1 MKKITAVLVLL
12 IMILSLFA
20 CEYAEEREHSA
31 LPQSKDPYDDVN
43 SELPDY
49 SIPDDVSEP
58 ELDLGTFIVACNA
71 NGVFY
76 QDENVPGTISA
87 AIEERNAFI
96 KEKYNVS
103 VSSKTVSEKK
113 IAEYIKNSLE
123 SNIPYA
129 DLLAYPADVSVG
141 LMLSGLLGD
150 FNSLN
155 GFDINAPYFE
165 NINAKTLA
173 TNSTLYL
180 IPDET
185 ALVYDDAY
193 VLFYNRKLLEGK
205 TSENPETLAAQ
216 GKWTWDKFLE
226 IAKSSATAFGKSAAD
241 LKSDIFGYGA
251 YYLET
256 VYSMAM
262 WTSTGNR
269 VVDYT
274 YKNPV
279 DIVMSSDKMVE
290 ITNNLNKAL
299 NTRGK
304 YPNANNDAS
313 EVFKSGRMVFFC
325 NKMQYFYGL
334 RNGTV
339 AGAEYGVLPMPK
351 YNESQ
356 DRYYCL
362 VDNSARVLS
371 IPKNLTSA
379 NENLQK
385 RDAAVISALCATGNK
400 TIKDAYINSFVALYL
415 FDNSETL
422 MIKTITD
429 SVAFDFTYVYGSKI
443 SEIKRCPLAA
453 ITDFLDFG
461 SNVGTTIS
469 RYKGNFDKYCAE
481 HFK

>member
-12 IMILSLFA
+12 IMIISLFA

-49 SIPDDVSEP
+49 SIPEDVSEP
-58 ELDLGTFIVACNA
+58 EIDLGTFTVACNA
-71 NGVFY
+71 YGVFY
-76 QDENVPGTISA
+76 QDENVPGAISA

-103 VSSKTVSEKK
+103 VSANMVADKK
-113 IAEYIKNSLE
+113 IADFVKNSLQ
-123 SNIPYA
+123 SDIPCA
-129 DLLAYPADVSVG
+129 DLLAYPADVSVS

-185 ALVYDDAY
+185 ALVYDDEY

-205 TSENPETLAAQ
+205 TQENPEALAAQ

-304 YPNANNDAS
+304 YPNAN
-313 EVFKSGRMVFFC
+313 
-325 NKMQYFYGL
+325 
-334 RNGTV
+334 T
-339 AGAEYGVLPMPK
+339 
-351 YNESQ
+351 
-356 DRYYCL
+356 
-362 VDNSARVLS
+362 
-371 IPKNLTSA
+371 
-379 NENLQK
+379 
-385 RDAAVISALCATGNK
+385 
-400 TIKDAYINSFVALYL
+400 
-415 FDNSETL
+415 
-422 MIKTITD
+422 
-429 SVAFDFTYVYGSKI
+429 
-443 SEIKRCPLAA
+443 
-453 ITDFLDFG
+453 
-461 SNVGTTIS
+461 
-469 RYKGNFDKYCAE
+469 
-481 HFK
+481 